1 MKLGVYLPNGQ
12 NGYIISKNSPQYVP
26 TWAHMLEITQEA
38 ERVGLDFILSMI
50 KYRGFG
56 GETGY
61 WDSCSDSIALAC
73 GLAAATK
80 RIELYA
86 TVPML
91 GVHPAIAARMITTF
105 NDISGG
111 RAGVNFVTGWNRP
124 EYSQMGLW
132 PGDDY
137 HNNRFALAEEYM
149 RVVRDLWREGRSDF
163 KGQHYQLTDCE
174 CFPVAGREIPV
185 VYAGQ
190 SPKGIEFTSEWAEYN
205 FVFGGPEKLKKIS
218 QNVLD
223 LSAKYGRNVGTL
235 ALYTII
241 GADTDKEAEDR
252 CKEILDGADEV
263 ALMNVVKSASMDA
276 NPDGTSKHFRD
287 GMTAPVEEG
296 NLVFMGFPVIHGSW
310 ETIAHKINDLGER
323 TGVSGM
329 LFTFPDFVDGV
340 KKFGKYSMPI
350 LRPEAKKTLVA

>member
-1 MKLGVYLPNGQ
+1 MKLGVFLPNGQ
-12 NGYIISKNSPQYVP
+12 NGYIISKNSPQYIP
-26 TWAHMLEITQEA
+26 TWEHMLEITQEA

-73 GLAAATK
+73 GLAAATDQ
-80 RIELYA
+80 IELYA

-105 NDISGG
+105 NDISNG
-111 RAGVNFVTGWNRP
+111 RAGVNFVTGWNKP

-132 PGDDY
+132 PGEDY
-137 HNNRFALAEEYM
+137 HANRFGLAEEYM
-149 RVVRDLWREGRSDF
+149 RVVRDLWRDGRSNF
-163 KGQHYQLTDCE
+163 KGKHYHLEDCE
-174 CFPVAGREIPV
+174 CFPVPGREIPV

-190 SPKGIEFTSEWAEYN
+190 SPKGIEFTADYAEYN
-205 FVFGGPEKLKKIS
+205 FMFGGPDKLRKAS
-218 QNVLD
+218 SEVRAA
-223 LSAKYGRNVGTL
+223 SARVGRDVGTL

-241 GADTDKEAEDR
+241 GADTDEDAAAR
-252 CKEILDGADEV
+252 CQEIVDGADEE
-263 ALMNVVKSASMDA
+263 ALMNIVKSASMDN

-310 ETIAHKINDLGER
+310 ETIALKIKDLGER

-329 LFTFPDFVDGV
+329 LLTFPDFVDGV
-340 KKFGKYSMPI
+340 KKFGKYSLPI
-350 LRPEAKKTLVA
+350 LRPEKTKT